1 MKTTGMK
8 NKILSLAAITA
19 TFFLLPTLAHAHTGH
34 GATHGF
40 FNGAGHPIGG
50 LDHLLAMIAVGLWAA
65 MMGGRAVWVVPSAFV
80 GVMAIGGVLGMS
92 GVGLPF
98 VEQGILLSVV
108 VLGVLIAAAVKKM
121 PLLVGALLAGTFALF
136 HGHAHGTEMPSDTSG
151 LAYGV
156 GFAVSTVLLHA
167 AGIGL
172 GMALKKFASETCVR
186 VAGAAVVVAGIGLWV
201 S

>member
-1 MKTTGMK
+1 MKTSGMK
-8 NKILSLAAITA
+8 NKTLSIAAIVGTL
-19 TFFLLPTLAHAHTGH
+19 FLLPTLAHAHPGH

-50 LDHLLAMIAVGLWAA
+50 LDHLLAMVAVGLWAA

-80 GVMAIGGVLGMS
+80 GVMAIGGALGVS
-92 GVGLPF
+92 GVGLLF

-121 PLLVGALLAGTFALF
+121 PLAASAAAVGLFALF
-136 HGHAHGTEMPSDTSG
+136 HGHAHGTEMPSDASG

-156 GFAVSTVLLHA
+156 GFVASTVLLHA

-172 GMALKKFASETCVR
+172 GVALKKFASELWVR
-186 VAGAAVVVAGIGLWV
+186 VAGATVVVAGICLWV
-201 S
+201 T